1 MRRLL
6 NGPENGRES
15 SSRRRAFLKS
25 SSLAVLV
32 SLSLVLSACGTTQS
46 DRALSGGLLGAGT
59 GAVIGSVTGSAVNGA
74 IFGGLGG
81 AALGAL
87 SSPRVLNLGKP
98 LWRQSAGYHRRH
110 YASRVASN
118 GGRCSTRETDSTRIT
133 TCPRRR

>member
-1 MRRLL
+1 MQIGCLRRREGMRTLL

-15 SSRRRAFLKS
+15 SSRRTVFPTS
-25 SSLAVLV
+25 SSLAVLI

-74 IFGGLGG
+74 ILGGLGG

-87 SSPRVLNLGKP
+87 ASPRVLNLG
-98 LWRQSAGYHRRH
+98 
-110 YASRVASN
+110 
-118 GGRCSTRETDSTRIT
+118 T
-133 TCPRRR
+133 

>member
-1 MRRLL
+1 MHTLSRR
-6 NGPENGRES
+6 PDNGRNVQ
-15 SSRRRAFLKS
+15 SRRRRFGAAP
-25 SSLAVLV
+25 SLAVLI

-87 SSPRVLNLGKP
+87 SSPRVLNLGTP
-98 LWRQSAGYHRRH
+98 LWRHAYASHHHR

-118 GGRCSTRETDSTRIT
+118 GGRCATRETDTARIT

>member
-1 MRRLL
+1 MRALL
-6 NGPENGRES
+6 KGPENGRDSELRRGARLT
-15 SSRRRAFLKS
+15 SR
-25 SSLAVLV
+25 SLAVLV
-32 SLSLVLSACGTTQS
+32 SLSLALSACGTTQS

-98 LWRQSAGYHRRH
+98 LWRQSAGYHRHRN
-110 YASRVASN
+110 ASRVASN
-118 GGRCSTRETDSTRIT
+118 GGRCSTRETDSARIT

>member
-1 MRRLL
+1 MRMLV
-6 NGPENGRES
+6 GEN
-15 SSRRRAFLKS
+15 RRAGKTR
-25 SSLAVLV
+25 AVATLV

-98 LWRQSAGYHRRH
+98 LWRHASASHRHH

-118 GGRCSTRETDSTRIT
+118 GGRCSTRETNSERIT

>member
-1 MRRLL
+1 M
-6 NGPENGRES
+6 
-15 SSRRRAFLKS
+15 SRSVAAIL
-25 SSLAVLV
+25 
-32 SLSLVLSACGTTQS
+32 SLSVLLAGCGTTQS

-87 SSPRVLNLGKP
+87 TSPRVLNLGKP
-98 LWRQSAGYHRRH
+98 LWRQSAGYHRHR

-118 GGRCSTRETDSTRIT
+118 AAHCSTRETGTERIT

>member
-1 MRRLL
+1 MRT
-6 NGPENGRES
+6 
-15 SSRRRAFLKS
+15 S
-25 SSLAVLV
+25 SSLSML
-32 SLSLVLSACGTTQS
+32 LSLGLLLSACGTTQS

-98 LWRQSAGYHRRH
+98 LWRESSARHRRH

-118 GGRCSTRETDSTRIT
+118 GARCSTRETDAERIT

>member
-1 MRRLL
+1 MRTSGGLPMLL
-6 NGPENGRES
+6 
-15 SSRRRAFLKS
+15 
-25 SSLAVLV
+25 
-32 SLSLVLSACGTTQS
+32 SLSLLLSACGTTQS

-87 SSPRVLNLGKP
+87 ASPRVLNLGTP
-98 LWRQSAGYHRRH
+98 LWRQSSGYHRHR
-110 YASRVASN
+110 YAGRVASN
-118 GGRCSTRETDSTRIT
+118 GGRCSMRETNSERIT

>member
-1 MRRLL
+1 MRALL
-6 NGPENGRES
+6 KGPENGRDS
-15 SSRRRAFLKS
+15 ALRRGARLTSR
-25 SSLAVLV
+25 SLAVLV
-32 SLSLVLSACGTTQS
+32 SLSLALSACGTTQS

-98 LWRQSAGYHRRH
+98 LWRQSAGYHRHRN
-110 YASRVASN
+110 ASRVASN
-118 GGRCSTRETDSTRIT
+118 GGRCSTRETDSARIT